1 MNRLQLRKSSI
12 PGHKPQSLLYGE
24 IVINPTDRKTYA
36 GSESGSIVQLG
47 NDPIITEHLQAKA
60 GASIENGLNVGGNA
74 SVQGDLNASGGLV
87 SLKEVKAP
95 QGEIDTITAKK
106 ITTGS
111 VAGETAT
118 FTGKVT
124 HGETK
129 TGALEA
135 TTANIT
141 GAATVHSLMTPGSVS
156 AGGNIVATGKLS
168 GGSVESP
175 SISTT
180 DITATKIETATV
192 TTTGKA
198 KSGSVETGSIS
209 GSDITVTGKAKA
221 GSVETGDIQATGTAT
236 VHNLVITG
244 SSNVTG
250 GVNASGKLVGSSL
263 ETPLITTTDVNT
275 KNVTATGT
283 LTAPTVQAGALSGTS
298 LNVTATATAK
308 TVKADNV
315 ETIEMSATGNLTAGS
330 VVAVGSCA
338 VGTTLNVT
346 GKATLGSI
354 GTGAV
359 SATGITTGTLTATGA
374 TVLKGVTSGSISA
387 TGDVTASGRLKGATG
402 EITSLVSNNI
412 DAVGLVKAGTLQA
425 TSIALTNFDN
435 FDARYIKVGA
445 SITTAERL
453 GTPRTI
459 AGVAFDGSAN
469 ISIPAANVGALSVA
483 GGTMNGPIAFNVST
497 TDPVLVGLSN
507 NATGSKCY
515 LTKFRGGAA
524 DTIWHQ
530 TVQGGTYRLAT
541 GTTDSQEELQVS
553 TEGYIRGR
561 NEIQSS
567 SCGSGGQFRAVQG
580 DYGFFI
586 RNDGGN
592 TYFMLTES
600 GAPWGTWGSL
610 RPFTISNTTGR
621 VSIGNGLNVAGTA
634 TLTGTLNVSGTLTAT
649 AATIMMQSNQRRH
662 ITFNNGTSTDGYIYK
677 DVNGGWVFNN
687 GVNAGSWTMDVG
699 GNFTSSGGI
708 ISKAGVVVGG
718 ALSGATTGAF
728 SDNVTIT
735 GSLTTS
741 GRLATNGG
749 ISILNNQGISS
760 GHNDSMIL
768 NDHGNGNVTLCAAR
782 TASTGTTGGELY
794 LGYNASAGSAV
805 SRGYYTSK
813 VGVYAPMQVNST
825 LTTTSTITAGGAVS
839 VPTGSSFRMRGT
851 AKNSLFHDDGGAFYI
866 MITDTDG
873 GGFNGLRPFYISKA
887 NGAVTMSHNVTIGGS
902 LAANS
907 GVRISNQN
915 NSWIAAR
922 DSGNALRCE
931 LLTDNAAGMMVV
943 QKHSANTF
951 TLGGLGNQ
959 QFGIY
964 RYTNARTDN
973 GNDGYAILTTG
984 NEWNCSGNG
993 NFNDVY
999 IRSDKRLKTNLVK
1012 IESALDKVNK
1022 LNGYSYD
1029 KKFSLDATEY
1039 SEKED
1044 GLIAQELR
1052 EVLPNSVNEDKE
1064 TSVLTIS
1071 GSGVNALLVEAIK
1084 ELTAR
1089 VKELEAK

>member
-1 MNRLQLRKSSI
+1 MAKIKFKRTSI
-12 PGHKPQSLLYGE
+12 PGRKPSDLLPGE
-24 IVINPTDRKTYA
+24 IAINLNDRKIYA
-36 GSESGSIVQLG
+36 GNDSGSIVQLG

-95 QGEIDTITAKK
+95 QGEIDAIIAKT

-111 VAGETAT
+111 IAGDTGT

-175 SISTT
+175 VIITT
-180 DITATKIETATV
+180 DITATDINTATV
-192 TTTGKA
+192 TATGKA

-209 GSDITVTGKAKA
+209 GSDITLTGKAKT
-221 GSVETGDIQATGTAT
+221 GSVETGNISATGTAT

-275 KNVTATGT
+275 KNVTAAGT
-283 LTAPTVQAGALSGTS
+283 LTAPTVQAGALSGSS

-315 ETIEMSATGNLTAGS
+315 ETIDISATGNLTAGS
-330 VVAVGSCA
+330 VVAVGSAA

-346 GKATLGSI
+346 GKATLGSV

-425 TSIALTNFDN
+425 NSIALTNFDN
-435 FDARYIKVGA
+435 FDARYIKVGT
-445 SITTAERL
+445 SMTTAERL
-453 GTPRTI
+453 ATPRTI

-469 ISIPAANVGALSVA
+469 ISIPAANVGALPVA
-483 GGTMNGPIAFNVST
+483 GGTMNGPIAFNVSS

-530 TVQGGTYRLAT
+530 TVQGGVYRLAT
-541 GTTDSQEELQVS
+541 GTTDTQEELQIS
-553 TEGYIRGR
+553 TAGYIRGR

-580 DYGFFI
+580 NYGFFI

-600 GAPWGTWGSL
+600 GSPWGTWGSL
-610 RPFTISNTTGR
+610 RPLTISNTTGR
-621 VSIGNGLNVAGTA
+621 VSMSNGLNSTDATFTGAVTVNGTV
-634 TLTGTLNVSGTLTAT
+634 NCT

-662 ITFNNGTSTDGYIYK
+662 IQFNNGTSTDGYIYK
-677 DVNGGWVFNN
+677 DVNGGWMFNN
-687 GVNAGSWTMDVG
+687 GVNTGSWSMGTDG
-699 GNFTSSGGI
+699 KFTSSGAIQAG
-708 ISKAGVVVGG
+708 AGVAVGG
-718 ALSGATTGAF
+718 ALTGATTGAF
-728 SDNVTIT
+728 SGLIT
-735 GSLTTS
+735 ASGGLTTTGLTANSVTCQGNMSVVGTASFS
-741 GRLATNGG
+741 GALNSTGG
-749 ISILNNQGISS
+749 ISIAANRGISS
-760 GHNDSMIL
+760 NHNQSMIL

-782 TASTGTTGGELY
+782 TSSTATTGGELH
-794 LGYNASAGSAV
+794 LGYNASAG
-805 SRGYYTSK
+805 
-813 VGVYAPMQVNST
+813 
-825 LTTTSTITAGGAVS
+825 TA
-839 VPTGSSFRMRGT
+839 T
-851 AKNSLFHDDGGAFYI
+851 
-866 MITDTDG
+866 G
-873 GGFNGLRPFYISKA
+873 GGFYTARIGTYAPLYIRT
-887 NGAVTMSHNVTIGGS
+887 GAILND
-902 LAANS
+902 
-907 GVRISNQN
+907 QN
-915 NSWIAAR
+915 NSWIVAR
-922 DSGNALRCE
+922 DSSNALRCNM
-931 LLTDNAAGMMVV
+931 LTTSSAGMMVV
-943 QKHSANTF
+943 QKHADHTF
-951 TLGGLGNQ
+951 TLGGLGNS

-964 RYTNARTDN
+964 RYLNSRTDN
-973 GNDGYAILTTG
+973 GNDGYAVMAVDNTWT
-984 NEWNCSGNG
+984 CSGNG

-1039 SEKED
+1039 TEKED

>member
-1 MNRLQLRKSSI
+1 MAKIKFKRTSI
-12 PGHKPQSLLYGE
+12 PGRKPSDLLPGE
-24 IVINPTDRKTYA
+24 LAINLNDRKIYA
-36 GSESGSIVQLG
+36 GNDSGAIVQLG
-47 NDPIITEHLQAKA
+47 NDPIVTEHLQAKA
-60 GASIENGLNVGGNA
+60 GASIDNGLNVGGNA
-74 SVQGDLNASGGLV
+74 SVLGDLNASGGLV

-95 QGEIDTITAKK
+95 QGEIDAIKAKT

-156 AGGNIVATGKLS
+156 AGGNVVATGKLS

-175 SISTT
+175 VINTT
-180 DITATKIETATV
+180 DITATGIATATV
-192 TTTGKA
+192 TATGKA

-209 GSDITVTGKAKA
+209 GSDITVTGKVKSD
-221 GSVETGDIQATGTAT
+221 SVETGNISATGTAT

-250 GVNASGKLVGSSL
+250 GVSASGKLVGSSL

-283 LTAPTVQAGALSGTS
+283 LSAPSVQAGALSGTS
-298 LNVTATATAK
+298 LNVTDTATAK
-308 TVKADNV
+308 TVKADKV
-315 ETIEMSATGNLTAGS
+315 ETIEISSTGNLTAGS
-330 VVAVGSCA
+330 VVAVGSAA
-338 VGTTLNVT
+338 VGTTLDVT
-346 GKATLGSI
+346 GKATLGSVE
-354 GTGAV
+354 TGAV
-359 SATGITTGTLTATGA
+359 TATGITTGTLTATGV
-374 TVLKGVTSGSISA
+374 TVLKGVSSGSITA
-387 TGDVTASGRLKGATG
+387 TGDVIASGKVKGATG

-435 FDARYIKVGA
+435 FDDRYIKVGT
-445 SITTAERL
+445 SMTTAERL
-453 GTPRTI
+453 ATPRTI

-469 ISIPAANVGALSVA
+469 ISIPAANVGALPVA

-507 NATGSKCY
+507 NAAGSKCY
-515 LTKFRGGAA
+515 LTKFRGGTG
-524 DTIWHQ
+524 DVIWHQ
-530 TVQGGTYRLAT
+530 TVQGSSYRLAT
-541 GTTDSQEELQVS
+541 GNTDVQEELLVS
-553 TEGYIRGR
+553 STGYVRGR

-567 SCGSGGQFRAVQG
+567 SCGAAANFRAVQG
-580 DYGFFI
+580 NYGFLI
-586 RNDGGN
+586 RNDGSN

-600 GAPWGTWGSL
+600 GSPWGTWGAL
-610 RPFTISNTTGR
+610 RPLTISNNTGR
-621 VSIGNGLNVAGTA
+621 VSMSNGLTVADSA
-634 TLTGTLNVSGTLTAT
+634 TFTGAVSINGTLTST
-649 AATIMMQSNQRRH
+649 AATLMIQSNQRRH
-662 ITFNNGTSTDGYIYK
+662 ITFSNGTSTDGYIYK
-677 DVNGGWVFNN
+677 DVNGGWVINN
-687 GVNAGSWTMDVG
+687 GANAGSWSMDVG
-699 GNFTSSGGI
+699 GKFTSSGAIQSG
-708 ISKAGVVVGG
+708 AGVVANG
-718 ALSGATTGAF
+718 ALTAATTGAF
-728 SDNVTIT
+728 SGLLTASGGVSTTTINA
-735 GSLTTS
+735 S
-741 GRLATNGG
+741 GRIATTAG
-749 ISILNNQGISS
+749 ISIQSNQGISS
-760 GHNDSMIL
+760 GHNGSMIL

-782 TASTGTTGGELY
+782 TASTATTGGELY
-794 LGYNASAGSAV
+794 LGYNASAGTAV
-805 SRGYYTSK
+805 DRGYYTSR
-813 VGVYAPMQVNST
+813 VGVYAPM
-825 LTTTSTITAGGAVS
+825 TTSSTITAGGAVS
-839 VPTGSSFRMRGT
+839 VPTGSSFRIRGQT
-851 AKNSLFHDDGGAFYI
+851 KNTLFHDDGTNFYI
-866 MITDTDG
+866 MTTDADG
-873 GGFNGLRPFYISKA
+873 GAFNSLRPFYMTKA
-887 NGAVTMSHNVTIGGS
+887 SGLITMTHNVNIGGA
-902 LAANS
+902 LVVN
-907 GVRISNQN
+907 GGIRIANQN

-931 LLTDNAAGMMVV
+931 LLTTSSAGHMVI
-943 QKHSANTF
+943 QKHADHTF
-951 TLGGLGNQ
+951 ALGGLGNQ

-964 RYTNARTDN
+964 RYTNARTEN
-973 GNDGYAILTTG
+973 GNDGYAFLTTSS
-984 NEWNCSGNG
+984 EWQCSGNG

-1029 KKFSLDATEY
+1029 KKLTLDSTKY
-1039 SEKED
+1039 TEKED